1 MSQSIPVYLHQIM
14 HDLSDSGDLPQQKS
28 VYPKVDA
35 DPEIGTIR
43 YVLIHKAL
51 MPESKISTR
60 GAMSLQAKYAIRHVA
75 GSPIKWFGLA
85 PFNPLVEVQPLFIST
100 RRPPRLKRVA
110 LRSRTPRVNEI
121 VTVSKPEE
129 RPAAKP
135 TAKNGG
141 SGSTKAA
148 SAARDGSKTKP
159 AGSAQKAAAAKDGA
173 AKPAA
178 ADAKGGAKVD
188 ATKNDAVKVDDSA
201 KLAKQ

>member
-1 MSQSIPVYLHQIM
+1 M
-14 HDLSDSGDLPQQKS
+14 
-28 VYPKVDA
+28 DA

-43 YVLIHKAL
+43 YVLIHKDL

-110 LRSRTPRVNEI
+110 LRSRTPRVNDI

-159 AGSAQKAAAAKDGA
+159 AGSAQKATAAKDGA
-173 AKPAA
+173 AKSAA

>member
-1 MSQSIPVYLHQIM
+1 MVP
-14 HDLSDSGDLPQQKS
+14 
-28 VYPKVDA
+28 
-35 DPEIGTIR
+35 
-43 YVLIHKAL
+43 
-51 MPESKISTR
+51 ISTR

-159 AGSAQKAAAAKDGA
+159 AGSAQKATA

>member
-1 MSQSIPVYLHQIM
+1 M
-14 HDLSDSGDLPQQKS
+14 
-28 VYPKVDA
+28 
-35 DPEIGTIR
+35 
-43 YVLIHKAL
+43 
-51 MPESKISTR
+51 
-60 GAMSLQAKYAIRHVA
+60 
-75 GSPIKWFGLA
+75 
-85 PFNPLVEVQPLFIST
+85 
-100 RRPPRLKRVA
+100 
-110 LRSRTPRVNEI
+110 
-121 VTVSKPEE
+121 TVSKPEE

-159 AGSAQKAAAAKDGA
+159 AGSAQKATAAKDGA
-173 AKPAA
+173 AKSAA